1 MTSPALLDDPSDDE
15 IDLGEYVRTV
25 IRHWRMVVGLAV
37 VAALAALGVSFLQ
50 PRVYEARAMVAIT
63 KPQYVMNFDP
73 RIGSSADL
81 APPAKALT
89 GLATS
94 DDVLAALASSP
105 AGASLP
111 AGAQSADALRKMLT
125 AEATADPSLVA
136 LRVRAEDPEKAAALA
151 NAWAEALV
159 TRARDV
165 YGQGQGDVT
174 YFEARLAEADQS
186 LAKAEAD
193 LAAFQAR
200 SELSVLKARLSALQ
214 DDQKAYLA
222 EQQAIARLMVDVEGL
237 RKKVAAYPPDA
248 DVAVGD
254 DLTALLL
261 EIKAFGAQTTTSVQ
275 TTTSAQTTPSGQ
287 TTTSVQTASPI
298 QLQLGSAEVSS
309 SKRAGDLQKSLA
321 SLSENLSAKS
331 SATQARLGEI
341 TPQILKLQGQV
352 QQLENESGRLT
363 LARDLAK
370 ETYQTIARKAEEAR
384 IAAQA
389 SRGQV
394 AIASQASPP
403 SEPASSRR
411 LLTVAVASVLGLLVG
426 IIGAFGLEWWRREMR
441 GEVLEQ
447 PSARPASGATVGG

>member
-1 MTSPALLDDPSDDE
+1 VTSPALLDDPSDDE

-81 APPAKALT
+81 APPAKALI

-94 DDVLAALASSP
+94 DDVLAALASSS
-105 AGASLP
+105 AAASLP
-111 AGAQSADALRKMLT
+111 TGAQSADALRKMLT

-136 LRVRAEDPEKAAALA
+136 LKVRAEDPEKAAALA

-237 RKKVAAYPPDA
+237 RKTVGGYPPDSR
-248 DVAVGD
+248 VTLGD
-254 DLTALLL
+254 DLTALGL
-261 EIKAFGAQTTTSVQ
+261 EIKTFNAHAS
-275 TTTSAQTTPSGQ
+275 TP
-287 TTTSVQTASPI
+287 V
-298 QLQLGSAEVSS
+298 QLQITGSDTLS

-447 PSARPASGATVGG
+447 PSARPASGAAVGG

>member
-1 MTSPALLDDPSDDE
+1 VTSPALLDDPSDDE

-81 APPAKALT
+81 APPAKALI

-111 AGAQSADALRKMLT
+111 AGAQSADALRKMLA
-125 AEATADPSLVA
+125 AESTADPSLVA
-136 LRVRAEDPEKAAALA
+136 LKVRAENPEKAAALA

-186 LAKAEAD
+186 LARAEAD

-261 EIKAFGAQTTTSVQ
+261 EIKAFSAQTTTSVQ
-275 TTTSAQTTPSGQ
+275 TTTSGQ

-298 QLQLGSAEVSS
+298 QLQLGGAEVSS

-447 PSARPASGATVGG
+447 PSARPASGAAVGG